1 MKKLVHSLHVIA
13 AVAAL
18 AAGALAS
25 WPAQAQAQYPNQS
38 IKFVVPY
45 APGGLPDTVARIT
58 AQHMQARI
66 GQSVVVE
73 NRPGGGGSVAA
84 AALVSGPA
92 DGYTLIVTDG
102 SFLSINPHM
111 MEKLSYNP
119 KDFVP
124 VAFLARAPLF
134 LATHPSMPVS
144 TFKEFTDYVKAR
156 PGQINYGSSGVG
168 STHHLTMEALKAAL
182 KLEMTHLPYRGT
194 GQSVPALLGGH
205 VPVLFSAYPSLVG
218 AVSDNRVKLLA
229 TNGATRSSQA
239 PNVPAIAEFIPGFDF
254 APIVGIFARIGTPP
268 AIIQKVAAEAGAAA
282 KTAEAGKQ
290 FATAG
295 IEPVGTGSDE
305 FNKALNGEIERV
317 AAAVKA
323 AGIKP
328 Q

>member
-134 LATHPSMPVS
+134 LAVHPNLPVS
-144 TFKEFTDYVKAR
+144 TFKEFVDYVKAR

-168 STHHLTMEALKAAL
+168 STHHLTMEALKAEL

-254 APIVGIFARIGTPP
+254 APIVGIFARVATPP

-282 KTAEAGKQ
+282 KTPEAGKQ